1 MLQVVSIIALAV
13 VAFAVS
19 YHFAIFLQSRKDL
32 ETKLVKE
39 QQDRQDGEKKTRELS
54 NKLVDEAK
62 QRLNDTIGAT
72 DTRLT
77 KGITDLDAQFKTMSE
92 NIVSKNG
99 AFESLDVKGTVF
111 FGKGDP
117 SPVTLQ
123 KTINDN
129 KKSSL
134 QFTLLNDKDESLEIW
149 GANVDSQ
156 VKPTLQHKF
165 DGAGNASH
173 TGSMTA
179 SSVKLN
185 DDASLGIMGTSGV
198 YKKVVT
204 VLDPKTGT
212 SNGTMFAADNLIGG
226 KVFVD
231 SGVVVT
237 SATTGPFIERKVGTD
252 VKDTYGFGHFDGNS
266 VRAYASKDN
275 PNATLNLSLSSKGT
289 YEDIVSVNHQG
300 ATSVKNDLTV
310 GGKMCVQDTCLS
322 QTDVASFKS
331 GCVQSSNGKFKA
343 CMQDDGNF
351 VVYKDNINTV
361 WTSNPQPTQ
370 PTQQPTQE
378 SQVIQ
383 SETM

>member
-19 YHFAIFLQSRKDL
+19 YHFAIFLQSRKEF
-32 ETKLVKE
+32 ETKLGKE
-39 QQDRQDGEKKTRELS
+39 QQNRQEGEKKTREFS

-62 QRLNDTIGAT
+62 QTLNTAIGAT

-99 AFESLDVKGTVF
+99 AFDSLDVKGTVF

-117 SPVTLQ
+117 SPVTLK
-123 KTINDN
+123 KTINEN
-129 KKSSL
+129 KKNSVQL
-134 QFTLLNDKDESLEIW
+134 TLLNDKDETLEIL
-149 GANVDSQ
+149 GANTDSK
-156 VKPTLQHKF
+156 VKPILQHKF

-173 TGSMTA
+173 IGSVTT
-179 SSVKLN
+179 SSLKLN
-185 DDASLGIMGTSGV
+185 EDASLGIMGTSGV

-212 SNGTMFAADNLIGG
+212 SNGTMFAADNLLGG

-231 SGVVVT
+231 NGVAIT
-237 SATTGPFIERKVGTD
+237 STTTGPFIERKVDTET
-252 VKDTYGFGHFDGNS
+252 KDTYGFGHFDGDS

-275 PNATLNLSLSSKGT
+275 PKATLNLSLSSKGT
-289 YEDIVSVNHQG
+289 YEDILSVNNQG

-322 QTDVASFKS
+322 KADVSSFKS
-331 GCVQSSNGKFKA
+331 GCVQSGNGKFKA
-343 CMQDDGNF
+343 CMQDDGKF
-351 VVYKDNINTV
+351 VVYKDNTNAIWTTATV
-361 WTSNPQPTQ
+361 DKQN
-370 PTQQPTQE
+370 
-378 SQVIQ
+378 
-383 SETM
+383 M